1 MIFAAMSEA
10 ADRGELI
17 LVPDGMC
24 RWHLRRDGVVVIRE
38 ILVLPFRRGAGVGR
52 RMVDLV
58 GWKNPGRTIRA
69 RCPAG
74 YEANGFWRRLG
85 FALAAEE
92 KGVNVWEARPG
103 WSGAPTETPGTA

>member
-69 RCPAG
+69 SASTGPIG
-74 YEANGFWRRLG
+74 TERRIS
-85 FALAAEE
+85 
-92 KGVNVWEARPG
+92 KVIRQ
-103 WSGAPTETPGTA
+103 T